1 MPAPPTETELKLQL
15 AAADVDRVRQSAA
28 LSQSACS
35 EVDIDNVYYDTRDLL
50 LRRHRMSLRV
60 RQVGRRWV
68 QTLKADSKSSG
79 TVARRGEWETPA
91 RVVSGQGR
99 LDLARLDDSPLP
111 TLLIKQKTP
120 PELEAVFTTRVR
132 RALWNVERSG
142 AVIEVALDIGEISA
156 EHDGRSLQ
164 EPICEVELELKRG
177 DALALIELALELVK
191 TDGEKSPAMTP
202 VVRSKAER
210 GYHLASQQR
219 PPAIKASAKG
229 FVKNLTNRS
238 STGSVLRAVIAHGF
252 AVLMANIE
260 LLLNH
265 DDPEYVHQARVALR
279 RVRSAIRLFDG
290 EERDVPH
297 GLSDE
302 LRWFAH
308 VLGAARDWDVIAGEV
323 LPSLGDAIDA
333 DALKLLVAKANLR
346 SQQAHANIRKAA
358 RSSRYAELILNG
370 EKWCMTPVPAGSVL
384 FVDAAAPA
392 LKRAAKKLF
401 KQARFFAALSPPQR
415 HQVRILAK
423 RLRYALDLFA
433 VALPKTATERYIDA
447 LAELQDV
454 LGQLNDAAVAK
465 AVLPQLSKSNR
476 LKRSAATWFD
486 SVEPDRVHDAE
497 RRLLKLSSLQK
508 PWQ

>member
-111 TLLIKQKTP
+111 TLLTKQKTP
-120 PELEAVFTTRVR
+120 PELGAVFTTRVR

-142 AVIEVALDIGEISA
+142 AVIEVALDIGEISV

-177 DALALIELALELVK
+177 DPLALIELALELVK

-210 GYHLASQQR
+210 GYQLASQQR

-238 STGSVLRAVIAHGF
+238 STGSVLRAVIAHGL

-260 LLLNH
+260 LLLRY

-308 VLGAARDWDVIAGEV
+308 VLGAARDWDVIAGET
-323 LPSLGDAIDA
+323 LPSLSDAIGA
-333 DALKLLVAKANLR
+333 DAPE
-346 SQQAHANIRKAA
+346 AA
-358 RSSRYAELILNG
+358 RCESQFE
-370 EKWCMTPVPAGSVL
+370 EPAG
-384 FVDAAAPA
+384 
-392 LKRAAKKLF
+392 
-401 KQARFFAALSPPQR
+401 AREHSQSGPVVTLRRTHTQR
-415 HQVRILAK
+415 
-423 RLRYALDLFA
+423 
-433 VALPKTATERYIDA
+433 
-447 LAELQDV
+447 
-454 LGQLNDAAVAK
+454 
-465 AVLPQLSKSNR
+465 
-476 LKRSAATWFD
+476 
-486 SVEPDRVHDAE
+486 
-497 RRLLKLSSLQK
+497 
-508 PWQ
+508 